1 MERRDIPYLV
11 YEATQARNERAVKRL
26 VTALIIAIA
35 LMFTS
40 NAIWLY
46 AWTQYDYIETEEE
59 LKVHITTEGG
69 GDANYIGNDG
79 DILNGEN
86 NSKQETNYESTNP

>member
-1 MERRDIPYLV
+1 MEHKDIPYLV

-35 LMFTS
+35 LMFAS
-40 NAIWLY
+40 NAFWLY
-46 AWTQYDYIETEEE
+46 AWLQYDYIETEEQ

>member
-1 MERRDIPYLV
+1 MEHKDIPYFV
-11 YEATQARNERAVKRL
+11 YEATQARSERTIKKLITV
-26 VTALIIAIA
+26 LIISIA
-35 LMFTS
+35 LMFAS
-40 NAIWLY
+40 NAFWLY
-46 AWTQYDYIETEEE
+46 AWLQYDYIETEEE
-59 LKVHITTEGG
+59 LKVHISTEGG